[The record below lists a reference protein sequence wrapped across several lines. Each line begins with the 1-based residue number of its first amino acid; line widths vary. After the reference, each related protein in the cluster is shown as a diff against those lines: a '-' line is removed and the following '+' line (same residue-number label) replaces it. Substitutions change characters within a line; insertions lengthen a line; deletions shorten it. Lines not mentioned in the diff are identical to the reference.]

1 MQALL
6 HALSPDDAS
15 LAGQAHTQAKYAAQA
30 VGAQLPWQLVSTQ
43 SQQASL

>member
-15 LAGQAHTQAKYAAQA
+15 LAGHPHTHAKYCAQA
-30 VGAQLPWQLVSTQ
+30 VGAQAPRQLASTQ